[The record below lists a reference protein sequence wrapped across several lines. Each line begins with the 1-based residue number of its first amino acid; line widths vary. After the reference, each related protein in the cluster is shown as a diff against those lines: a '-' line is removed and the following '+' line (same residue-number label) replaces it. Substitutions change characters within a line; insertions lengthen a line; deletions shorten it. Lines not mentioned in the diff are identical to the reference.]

1 MRLWYPVEDARR
13 ACPTG
18 LVRAAVTIVGQNA
31 RMGAQQFDN
40 PNYQGP
46 FGNTLLHSAVASGDV
61 REVERLLAAGADPR
75 IVNRHGHSAITV
87 AVIVGHPAVYHLLS
101 GGDDHMEAMLD
112 QALEAT
118 FPASDPV
125 ALTVT

>member
-1 MRLWYPVEDARR
+1 
-13 ACPTG
+13 
-18 LVRAAVTIVGQNA
+18 
-31 RMGAQQFDN
+31 MGAHLDN

-75 IVNRHGHSAITV
+75 IVNRHGHSPLTV
-87 AVIVGHPAVYHLLS
+87 AAIVGHPAVYHLL

>member
-1 MRLWYPVEDARR
+1 
-13 ACPTG
+13 
-18 LVRAAVTIVGQNA
+18 
-31 RMGAQQFDN
+31 MGATSEN

-46 FGNTLLHSAVASGDV
+46 FGNTLLHGAVASGDL
-61 REVERLLAAGADPR
+61 REVERLLAAGADPF
-75 IVNRHGHSAITV
+75 IVNRHGHSALKI
-87 AVIVGHPAVYHLLS
+87 AVIAGHPAAYHLLA
-101 GGDDHMEAMLD
+101 GGGARLEAMLD